1 LNLIIAVAALLIGWL
16 GTLAVERFS
25 GRVGL
30 VQAPNERSSHT
41 RPTPSGGGFAIAVAL
56 VLAAFAQALLG
67 ATELWQI
74 ALLVGAIAV
83 LGLVDDLR
91 NLPSLPR
98 FAMQAV
104 VIASLVVV
112 AQPLPS
118 VGLPF
123 GMVLGGAALMVL
135 IVVVGLWWLNLF
147 NFMDGI
153 DGIAGSQ
160 ASILLVSSML
170 IWMSV
175 DSQASS
181 SPLFFLSLSG
191 VAATAG
197 FLFRNWPPAKIFMG
211 DAGSYSLALFIFAI
225 ALMTISGG
233 RLSYQCWL
241 ILTSVFVTDATTT
254 LIRRI
259 ARGERPWHAHRQHI
273 YQHLSRRW
281 GHKPVTLAYLLAT
294 ALWAFPVA
302 LVSQHFIDASWLLLL
317 LSYVPLFTISGV
329 LYMNKQTP

>member
-1 LNLIIAVAALLIGWL
+1 MNLIIAVAALLVGWL
-16 GTLAVERFS
+16 GALTIERFS

-30 VQAPNERSSHT
+30 VQVPNERSSHT

-56 VLAAFAQALLG
+56 VLSAVAQALLG
-67 ATELWQI
+67 ASAFWQI
-74 ALLVGAIAV
+74 AVLVGVIAV

-104 VIASLVVV
+104 IIAILVVV

-118 VGLPF
+118 VTLPF
-123 GMVLGGAALMVL
+123 GMVLTDAALMVL

-160 ASILLVSSML
+160 AAFLLVSSML

-175 DSQASS
+175 DSQAPS

-191 VAATAG
+191 AAATAG

-211 DAGSYSLALFIFAI
+211 DAGSYSLSLFIFAM

-233 RLSYQCWL
+233 KLSYQCWL

-294 ALWAFPVA
+294 ALWAFPIA
-302 LVSQHFIDASWLLLL
+302 LASQHFIEVSWLLLL
-317 LSYVPLFTISGV
+317 LAYGPLFTIACV
-329 LYMNKQTP
+329 LYLNKQTT